1 MQAYLALL
9 SSVLLGL
16 HPETTAHNVLALAM
30 QTAISLQ
37 LHKKSSSPP
46 ADIELLNRIW
56 WTIYNLDRSLAAAI
70 GRPLDIA
77 DSDIDADVSAGS
89 DIYMARC

>member
-1 MQAYLALL
+1 
-9 SSVLLGL
+9 
-16 HPETTAHNVLALAM
+16 M

-37 LHKKSSSPP
+37 LYRKPASPP
-46 ADIELLNRIW
+46 ADIELRNRIW

-70 GRPLDIA
+70 GRPLSIV

-89 DIYMARC
+89 DGFTDDVDR